1 MAWLGIIRAAVLPI
15 CLLFAGCNPQGANQA
30 SDEGPEPA
38 VWVMSNGWHS
48 DIILRRSDIPA
59 EQIPEITA
67 YPDAQYFAFGWGD
80 ANYYP
85 TRTPTAKMAIK
96 AIALPTPAVMHLT
109 AIPTTPERYY
119 LEAEVLRLPIT
130 EAGLKS
136 LVQYIR
142 DSFERE
148 DGGPAQKSG
157 PGLYRHS
164 GFYPATG
171 RFHLLNTCNT
181 WTAHGL
187 TQAGLPLGESRAI
200 QAEALMRELR
210 PIAAGQLPW
219 ERPELRPY
227 YFR

>member
-1 MAWLGIIRAAVLPI
+1 MAWLGIIRAAALAT
-15 CLLFAGCNPQGANQA
+15 CLLCAGCNAQLAETA
-30 SDEGPEPA
+30 SGDTPEPA

-48 DIILRRSDIPA
+48 DIILRRSDIPP
-59 EQIPEITA
+59 EEIPEITA
-67 YPDAQYFAFGWGD
+67 YADGQYFAFGWGD
-80 ANYYP
+80 ADYYP
-85 TRTPTAKMAIK
+85 ARIPTTEMAIK

-119 LEAEVLRLPIT
+119 LEAEVLRLPIA

-142 DSFERE
+142 DSFER
-148 DGGPAQKSG
+148 DNGGPVPKSG
-157 PGLYRHS
+157 PGLYRDS

-171 RFHLLNTCNT
+171 NFHLLNTCNT
-181 WTAHGL
+181 WTARGL
-187 TQAGLPLGESRAI
+187 TQAGLAIGQSRTI